1 MAVAVTDEFMHPL
14 KSFRQNQV
22 PHLSQAELATIL
34 GVGRVTVN
42 RWETG
47 LRQVGIQFLPEITRK
62 TGIPARD
69 LRPDLVELVG
79 AAA

>member
-1 MAVAVTDEFMHPL
+1 MHPL
-14 KSFRQNQV
+14 KSFRQNHV
-22 PHLSQAELATIL
+22 PPLSQAGLGVIL

-47 LRQVGIQFLPEITRK
+47 YRHVGIQFLPEITRK
-62 TGIPARD
+62 TGIPARE

-79 AAA
+79 VEA